1 MQLHEGVGMG
11 MEMMKR
17 MDMGTDTDV
26 ASNGTQDIIM
36 MMQMTFVCSCEAT
49 GKWGGGDF
57 RDGCKKTPSWYS
69 HDFRMITFF

>member
-1 MQLHEGVGMG
+1 
-11 MEMMKR
+11 MEMMNR

-49 GKWGGGDF
+49 GKWGGGDL
-57 RDGCKKTPSWYS
+57 RDGCKKTPS
-69 HDFRMITFF
+69 